1 MSVDPKHRP
10 KVNPWHPISNKTD
23 LKILGKLLE
32 ELGELTAAASRCLI
46 QGVNATEPTTDKL
59 NSLWLQDEIADV
71 LAGIEITTERF
82 FLNRQEIRE
91 RVERKKAHLREW
103 HLMP

>member
-1 MSVDPKHRP
+1 MTDEYRSP

-32 ELGELTAAASRCLI
+32 ELGELTAAASRCVI
-46 QGVNATEPTTDKL
+46 QGQNSCEPVTGKK
-59 NSLWLQDEIADV
+59 NIEWLQDEIADV
-71 LAGIEITTERF
+71 LAGIEITTDRF
-82 FLNRQEIRE
+82 FLDRSEIRT
-91 RVERKKAHLREW
+91 RVERKKEHLRSW